1 MKVPARFASAGYHRG
16 VKFVPTILVA
26 VSIAF
31 VAPFANAHITLMSP
45 KPRNADQKDGPCGL
59 AGDKR
64 GTTVSTFKSGET
76 ITVQWKETVSHT
88 GHFRISFDDNGQDGF
103 VDPKSYTDLKTSPTV
118 LVDDIKDKTGT
129 QVYTQQVTLPDVEC
143 DRCTLQVIQV
153 MTDKPPYGDGND
165 IYYQCADLTLSKAGT
180 AEEDAGSTTS
190 ETPQTSAKTESG
202 CRSSNAPFP
211 STEGAALLLGAIA
224 LTLGARRKR
233 NEQLWSGRRANE
245 SKNVGR
251 ARVT

>member
-1 MKVPARFASAGYHRG
+1 MRFVPA
-16 VKFVPTILVA
+16 ILAALGLVL
-26 VSIAF
+26 S
-31 VAPFANAHITLMSP
+31 APFANAHITLMSP
-45 KPRNADQKDGPCGL
+45 KPRNSDQKEGPCGV

-64 GTTVSTFKSGET
+64 GATVTTFKSGET

-88 GHFRISFDDNGQDGF
+88 GHFRISFDEDGQDGF
-103 VDPKSYTDLKTSPTV
+103 VDPKSYTDLKTTPTV

-165 IYYQCADLTLSKAGT
+165 IYYQCADLTLSKVA
-180 AEEDAGSTTS
+180 AADEDAGSTGTS

-202 CRSSNAPFP
+202 CRTSNGPFP

-233 NEQLWSGRRANE
+233 NEQLRSGHA
-245 SKNVGR
+245 SK
-251 ARVT
+251 